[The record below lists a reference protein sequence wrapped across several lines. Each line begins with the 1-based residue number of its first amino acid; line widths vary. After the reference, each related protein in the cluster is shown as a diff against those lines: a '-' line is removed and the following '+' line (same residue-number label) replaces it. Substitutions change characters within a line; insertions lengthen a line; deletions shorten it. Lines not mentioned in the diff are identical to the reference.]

1 MIRKRISIIPSDEQE
16 FDKVKDNYD
25 EALKKLDTFREVSLS
40 WTIVCQ
46 KKTSDRFS

>member
-1 MIRKRISIIPSDEQE
+1 MIRKRISIIPSDE
-16 FDKVKDNYD
+16 VKDNYD
-25 EALKKLDTFREVSLS
+25 EALEKLDTFREVSLS